1 MKSVTRENIGHCW
14 TGWPPRPILSIY
26 WMDSELACR
35 SRKPQFDLTDN
46 WAHETQYSTFV
57 RFGIVSQSLRKGR
70 WTEEDLQRQE
80 ENIRYDLSEDGFI
93 VQINRLKGL
102 GLMRS
107 EEALWELCIAS
118 V

>member
-1 MKSVTRENIGHCW
+1 MSTNKEYLQAEREKEW
-14 TGWPPRPILSIY
+14 RA
-26 WMDSELACR
+26 E
-35 SRKPQFDLTDN
+35 
-46 WAHETQYSTFV
+46 
-57 RFGIVSQSLRKGR
+57 LRKGR